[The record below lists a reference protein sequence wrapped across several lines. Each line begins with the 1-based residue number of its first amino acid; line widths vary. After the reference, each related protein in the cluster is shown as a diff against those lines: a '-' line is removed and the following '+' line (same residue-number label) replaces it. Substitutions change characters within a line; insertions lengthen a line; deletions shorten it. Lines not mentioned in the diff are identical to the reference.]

1 MSDSYAFLNKRIL
14 YDSEQLTVSTTALP
28 LTAAKV
34 GNTSSVMVP
43 RKASAVL
50 IQALANN
57 IFYTL
62 DGSTPSSSNGKRLVT
77 NDVLGIA
84 GYDKIGQFKAV
95 REGASDAVIHVDYY
109 A

>member
-14 YDSEQLTVSTTALP
+14 YDSEQLAVSSTPVT

-34 GNTSSVMVP
+34 GNTAGTMVP

-50 IQALANN
+50 IQCLTSNVY
-57 IFYTL
+57 YTL

-84 GYDKIGQFKAV
+84 GYDKIAQLKLV
-95 REGASDAVIHVDYY
+95 RDTTDAVVHVDYY